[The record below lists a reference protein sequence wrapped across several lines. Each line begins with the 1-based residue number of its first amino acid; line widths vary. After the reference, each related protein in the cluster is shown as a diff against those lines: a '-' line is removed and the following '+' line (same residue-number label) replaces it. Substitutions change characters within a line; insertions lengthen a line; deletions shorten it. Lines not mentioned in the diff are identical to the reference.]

1 MLHKVHQN
9 CIIKLT
15 RGQLREIIKKIL
27 EEVKERPGGDGPS
40 HLSPYVKFVVHSS
53 NFIDCAD
60 VEEQEKPV

>member
-1 MLHKVHQN
+1 
-9 CIIKLT
+9 LT

-60 VEEQEKPV
+60 VEEQEEPV